1 MKKIALLLFLLIIS
15 CSKDD
20 DRETFNVTWEVNGQ
34 GMASRIQGGGYGNKY
49 QVFLPWT
56 SSFKTAET
64 ENLGLFVRLND
75 STLVNDGLVS
85 IVLIIEGEVI
95 LEKTTWVNSATTTP
109 GMVLPDD
116 TGLWSYIEGVE
127 GKSYSALLPTSYSSD

>member
-15 CSKDD
+15 CGKEDI
-20 DRETFNVTWEVNGQ
+20 ETSNITWEVNGQ
-34 GMASRIQGGGYGNKY
+34 GLSTRIQGGGYGNEY

-64 ENLGLFVRLND
+64 DNLGLFVRLND
-75 STLVNDGLVS
+75 STLANDGLES
-85 IVLIIEGEVI
+85 IILKIEGEII
-95 LEKTTWVNSATTTP
+95 LEKTKWVPSASVTP

-116 TGLWSYIEGVE
+116 TGLWSYAEGVE
-127 GKSYSALLPTSYSSD
+127 GKSYSALLPTSYATE